1 MSEGSNNNLE
11 DESVDPQKV
20 ENEVLQ
26 LFDDDILRTDDFD
39 RTPEE
44 LAEEIHS
51 QAVVYNRV
59 VAPAADLSAKIN
71 GARVRSF
78 AQTFD
83 MDEVSTES
91 PTENKDELVEKFN
104 QLISEDSDVIR
115 SAKEIM
121 DQLLALYS
129 ESEMNTS
136 DTVTYQDVYNDMHDV
151 CPETARVQ
159 SGTFDVLTQADALD
173 EYNKSR

>member
-1 MSEGSNNNLE
+1 MSEGSNNDLRTE
-11 DESVDPQKV
+11 KVDLQKV

-39 RTPEE
+39 HTPEE
-44 LAEEIHS
+44 FAEEIRS

-83 MDEVSTES
+83 MEELSTES
-91 PTENKDELVEKFN
+91 PTEDKDELVEKFN
-104 QLISEDSDVIR
+104 QLISENSDVVR

-121 DQLLALYS
+121 DRLLALYS

-136 DTVTYQDVYNDMHDV
+136 DTVTYQDVYSDMHDV
-151 CPETARVQ
+151 CPEIAKVE

-173 EYNKSR
+173 EYNENR